1 MTEAF
6 QARWRL
12 LILPVVAFLM
22 AAGAP
27 GQMDGRLPRDNG
39 QVTRIPLLPP
49 GPGNPRN
56 SEGDFVQLK
65 DGRVLFVYTHFTE
78 GAGDHSG
85 AHLAGRYSSDG
96 GLTWTAQDTVIL
108 PNEGTMNVM
117 SVSLLRLESGE
128 IALFYLRKNS
138 TEDCIPCMRVSA
150 DEAQTWSEPRRVVQ
164 DAGYFVLNNDRVVQL
179 KSGRLVVPVSRH
191 NAPGGQWSG
200 AGMQM
205 CWLSDDSGTTWR
217 KSNEFQAPEGSGVVL
232 QEPGVIELEDGRLM
246 MLCRTNQGC
255 QYRSWSEDG
264 GQTWSAVQP
273 TDIISPLSP
282 ASFERIPGTGDIL
295 LVWNDHSDIS
305 EQYRGKR
312 TPFAAAISRDEGQT
326 WERTRIIESDPEGW
340 YCYTAIEFVGD
351 RVLLGHCAGDPA
363 VGRLSRTQIT
373 LFDAAWLYR

>member
-1 MTEAF
+1 MTDALLVCL
-6 QARWRL
+6 RRL
-12 LILPVVAFLM
+12 VLPVAVLAL

-27 GQMDGRLPRDNG
+27 SQEGGRVVRDNG
-39 QVTRIPLLPP
+39 AVTRISLLPP

-56 SEGDFVQLK
+56 SEGDFIRLE

-96 GLTWTAQDTVIL
+96 GLTWTGEDRLIL

-117 SVSLLRLESGE
+117 SVSLLRLQSGE

-138 TEDCIPCMRVSA
+138 TEDCVPYMRISS
-150 DEAQTWSEPRRVVQ
+150 DEAETWGEATRVVQ
-164 DAGYFVLNNDRVVQL
+164 DDGYFVLNNDRVVQL
-179 KSGRLVVPVSRH
+179 KGGRLVVPVSRH
-191 NAPGGQWSG
+191 NVPAGEWTG

-205 CWLSDDSGTTWR
+205 CWLSDDKGRTWR

-232 QEPGVIELEDGRLM
+232 QEPGVIELKDGRLM

-255 QYRSWSEDG
+255 QYCSWSEDG
-264 GQTWSAVQP
+264 GETWTAVQR

-295 LVWNDHSDIS
+295 LVWNDHSDIT
-305 EQYRGKR
+305 EAYRGKR
-312 TPFAAAISRDEGQT
+312 TPFTVAISRDEGET
-326 WERTRIIESDPEGW
+326 WEHRKILESDPEGW
-340 YCYTAIEFVGD
+340 YCYTAIEFVGN
-351 RVLLGHCAGDPA
+351 RVLLGHCAGDPT

-373 LFDAAWLYR
+373 GFGVDWLYR